1 MAERPLPETDTG
13 AKPFWD
19 GAAQQKLL
27 IQRCDDCGHYQ
38 HYARE
43 FCTKCCGRHLSMVEA
58 SGRGVVYSFT
68 VIHRGAYDDMPSPYV
83 VALVTLDEGPRL
95 LTNIV
100 NCDPERVRCDMPVQV
115 TFQPLRD
122 GIVLPVF
129 EPIATT

>member
-27 IQRCDDCGHYQ
+27 IQRCNDCKHYQ

-43 FCTKCCGRHLSMVEA
+43 FCTKCGGRNLSMVEA
-58 SGRGVVYSFT
+58 SGLGVVWSFT
-68 VIHRGAYDDMPSPYV
+68 VIHRGPYDDIPSPYV

-100 NCDPERVRCDMPVQV
+100 NCDPANVRCDMPVRV
-115 TFQPLRD
+115 VFQPLRD

-129 EPIATT
+129 EPRPR